1 MIWNIKIIYLLSLG
15 AVLTPT
21 AMQWSEEIKIPH
33 KQALL
38 PPEMPYTSE
47 KNEKQLQQLLAHDL
61 WDKSHPNISG
71 DITQGDQLSSAEAMA
86 AEKEK
91 NKNLSWKLQG
101 IGYQEG
107 VQSSVVISTEKQ
119 SKIYYENDPLPD
131 GAQLKKIAIN
141 SIEII
146 KNGEQSRVYL
156 FKEN

>member
-21 AMQWSEEIKIPH
+21 AMRWSEEIKIPH

-61 WDKSHPNISG
+61 WDKERKGLSG
-71 DITQGDQLSSAEAMA
+71 KSDKEIIEGKELSKEQQLQQQ
-86 AEKEK
+86 
-91 NKNLSWKLQG
+91 KLEWTLKA
-101 IGYQEG
+101 IGYQNTD
-107 VQSSVVISTEKQ
+107 SPTAMIAEKDKN
-119 SKIYYENDPLPD
+119 KIYHENDSLPD
-131 GAQLKKIAIN
+131 GSILKKITIN
-141 SIEII
+141 SIMIEKAGVT
-146 KNGEQSRVYL
+146 KNVYL